1 MTKLQELSSDYAG
14 DEFGTVDHFMDQDK
28 DLPTR
33 MVSIYDIEFNP
44 LNDQGDTQE
53 ELEEFAEVLHEEE
66 QIRSPLNV
74 YRIKDNPSFKF
85 RLLGGDRRLHALLI
99 NAEKYEEAQRMVPVI
114 IEKRPDNQIEEEQKI
129 LELNEHRTLTPE
141 KQKRLVGRYL
151 RIYRELEKEGK
162 KPRGQVRKWIAAKMN
177 IGEKKAEKYIHEIE
191 GYKRKKI
198 DDLVEEVNAAGE
210 TQIEEDVMPSAETEH
225 RKNIIE
231 NMKEVLGRKVKING
245 TFLMI
250 QYSEKKNDPNDDFY
264 SVLNALG
271 FDEEG
276 MMK

>member
-1 MTKLQELSSDYAG
+1 MTKLHELSNDYSG
-14 DEFGTVDHFMDQDK
+14 EEFGTIDHFMDQSK

-44 LNDQGDTQE
+44 LNDQGDSQE
-53 ELEEFAEVLHEEE
+53 ELEEFAEVLHEEG

-74 YRIKDNPSFKF
+74 YRLSDNPNFKY

-151 RIYRELEKEGK
+151 RIYRELEKAGK
-162 KPRGQVRKWIAAKMN
+162 KPKGQVRKWIAAKMN